1 MSTHQL
7 KGKLHA
13 LQKYTHHALVS
24 MPQFKMLMPEY
35 SNDALKVRLNYLV
48 KKGVLQK
55 VCRGVWAFPESHYY
69 HSTNI
74 LHLPHLVRPSSL
86 NYLSLESVLSKYN
99 VISQQMFDYVTVM
112 TTGRSGTFKTP
123 LGTLELTHTKRDP
136 MEITNETH
144 PLDDYPLREATIKR
158 AYLDLKNVGR
168 NLELVDQDALSE
180 AITRQGSDNYEH

>member
-1 MSTHQL
+1 
-7 KGKLHA
+7 
-13 LQKYTHHALVS
+13 
-24 MPQFKMLMPEY
+24 
-35 SNDALKVRLNYLV
+35 
-48 KKGVLQK
+48 
-55 VCRGVWAFPESHYY
+55 
-69 HSTNI
+69 
-74 LHLPHLVRPSSL
+74 
-86 NYLSLESVLSKYN
+86 
-99 VISQQMFDYVTVM
+99 MFDYATVM

-136 MEITNETH
+136 MAITNETY